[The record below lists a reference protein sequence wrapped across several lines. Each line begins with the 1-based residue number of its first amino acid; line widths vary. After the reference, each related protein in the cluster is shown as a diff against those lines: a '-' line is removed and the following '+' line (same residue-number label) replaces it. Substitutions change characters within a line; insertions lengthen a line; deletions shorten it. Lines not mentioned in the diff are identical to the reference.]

1 MINNRS
7 SIMMD
12 IIYDTFDN
20 DVNNFMDKFGKSTNN
35 IPNKIITKFYLGAV
49 FNVGIE
55 WLKNPKIYTKENII
69 EYLNK
74 LIPDN
79 I

>member
-1 MINNRS
+1 
-7 SIMMD
+7 
-12 IIYDTFDN
+12 
-20 DVNNFMDKFGKSTNN
+20 MDKFGKSTNN
-35 IPNKIITKFYLGAV
+35 ISNKIITKFYLGAV